1 MTLAAFIARWLG
13 FACVVDPG
21 GLGPQ
26 CVDLVN
32 AWALVRGRPRLAGN
46 AAQLLALAPPALWL
60 RTANTPTNVTPAG
73 ALSASQADQTPLIP
87 ARGVGARVSISRP
100 AKGEKLS
107 DIAQECVRHGGFLE
121 RAAGPCRPPLLT
133 HVCKRGGRPPSAFR
147 LLPRP

>member
-73 ALSASQADQTPLIP
+73 AVVVWHGNVQGQAIGPDGHTAIALLADVDWLITLDQNWAGKEYAAVVVHPYAGVAGWLTP
-87 ARGVGARVSISRP
+87 R
-100 AKGEKLS
+100 
-107 DIAQECVRHGGFLE
+107 
-121 RAAGPCRPPLLT
+121 
-133 HVCKRGGRPPSAFR
+133 
-147 LLPRP
+147 